1 MQTQPWWWVMKS
13 KRLSPKPV
21 LIEHETVEALKTI
34 QEDYAKAS
42 PLGVAPS
49 IQDIARGLIRQAL
62 EMNKVSV

>member
-1 MQTQPWWWVMKS
+1 MKS
-13 KRLSPKPV
+13 KRISPKPV

-62 EMNKVSV
+62 ALKSI

>member
-1 MQTQPWWWVMKS
+1 MKS

-21 LIEHETVEALKTI
+21 LIEHETVEALKAI
-34 QEDYAKAS
+34 QKNYAKSS

-62 EMNKVSV
+62 ALKSI